1 MMEKVFKKD
10 VQAEGLSAG
19 SAEIAVRK
27 AGVGDVKAVFA
38 LVKEFARTGEML
50 ARPIEEIYSS
60 LRDFSIAESDGE
72 IIGIVSLHIWGEDL
86 AEVRS
91 LAVAEPFRRLG
102 AGSALVKAALDEA
115 FALGLKRVFALTY
128 ATNFFVK
135 MDFKVVD
142 KAQLPQKIWGDC
154 RLCRKFPGCDE
165 TAVQRVLG

>member
-1 MMEKVFKKD
+1 MMEKVLKKD
-10 VQAEGLSAG
+10 GQASCLAAG

-38 LVKEFARTGEML
+38 LVKEFARRGEML
-50 ARPIEEIYSS
+50 ARPIEEIYAR
-60 LRDFSIAESDGE
+60 LRDFFIAESDGE

-102 AGSALVKAALDEA
+102 AGSALVEAALDEA
-115 FALGLKRVFALTY
+115 LALGLKRVFALTY
-128 ATNFFVK
+128 AVNFFVK
-135 MDFKVVD
+135 MGFKVVD

-165 TAVQRVLG
+165 TAVQMVLG